1 MNKENN
7 KIANIKELVSLFYPE
22 KYRAPYLQLIFFGIL
37 GLCILVGYFIG
48 KEGTKEEYHKNNI
61 VKLAQKKQQEIKDKK
76 NQVSKELD
84 QKEDDFNKIRA
95 LLIEEKSRFDVSIE
109 EAFKARDLARNAKD
123 KEEFKNRLNK
133 VEKIIYKIENGF
145 EINNEEDELL
155 QRESNCDF
163 HFDIDLKAAKTN
175 IDVKLSKA
183 ADYIK
188 DVKLLESLS
197 SLTPMQQSEFQY
209 KRQYIANAGS
219 MDRTKQID
227 ALLMNIAK
235 NPHPYT
241 AECLIRANR
250 IIPILLKYR
259 RLNDPEGA
267 YMMQKYFGVA
277 KDWDLTIPLIQ
288 SKKGDDSIIYY
299 RAHDKCLEERNAP
312 ARGIYSDRLP
322 EKISIELFNNYPMP
336 SKDNQGWSYNMVKNW
351 KPRVEDTTTPDDIIL
366 PPKTKDYTER
376 CIKIHRSGYIK
387 QCLKERDLEMRKEGA
402 KYNSIDLHERTYNLI
417 KIKGDKK
424 YDQCLSNLP
433 FSKQVIACNNK
444 FKAQEVQKAKDEEFK
459 KLNSE
464 ESVNCIKKY
473 FVHFK
478 KLAEFDKKKRWWE

>member
-7 KIANIKELVSLFYPE
+7 KIANIKELMSLFYPE

-37 GLCILVGYFIG
+37 GLCILIGYFIG

-95 LLIEEKSRFDVSIE
+95 PLIEEKSRFDVSIE
-109 EAFKARDLARNAKD
+109 EAFKARDLERNAKD

-145 EINNEEDELL
+145 EISNEEDALL

-163 HFDIDLKAAKTN
+163 HFDIDLKSAKTN

-183 ADYIK
+183 TDYTK

-197 SLTPMQQSEFQY
+197 SLTPMQQSELQY

-219 MDRTKQID
+219 MDRTKQIN

-259 RLNDPEGA
+259 ELNDPEGA

-277 KDWDLTIPLIQ
+277 KNWDLTIPLIQ
-288 SKKGDDSIIYY
+288 RKKGDDSIIYY
-299 RAHDKCLEERNAP
+299 KAHDKCLEERNAP
-312 ARGIYSDRLP
+312 ARSVYSMNLP
-322 EKISIELFNNYPMP
+322 EKISMELAKKYPYP
-336 SKDNQGWSYNMVKNW
+336 LKDNQGWSYNMMKNY
-351 KPRVEDTTTPDDIIL
+351 KPKVERTKAPYDIIL

-376 CIKIHRSGYIK
+376 CVKTYSGACRQKRDAAVKRAKYAISVRGAEDQYL
-387 QCLKERDLEMRKEGA
+387 QCLKDLERSKE
-402 KYNSIDLHERTYNLI
+402 
-417 KIKGDKK
+417 
-424 YDQCLSNLP
+424 
-433 FSKQVIACNNK
+433 VIACNNK
-444 FKAQEVQKAKDEEFK
+444 FKSQEVQKAKDEEFK

-464 ESVNCIKKY
+464 ESVNCVKKY

>member
-1 MNKENN
+1 MNKENH
-7 KIANIKELVSLFYPE
+7 KIANIKELMSLFYPE

-37 GLCILVGYFIG
+37 GLCILIGYFIG
-48 KEGTKEEYHKNNI
+48 KEGVKEEYNKNNI

-76 NQVSKELD
+76 NQISKELD

-95 LLIEEKSRFDVSIE
+95 PLIEEKSRFDVSIE
-109 EAFKARDLARNAKD
+109 EAFKALDLARNAKD
-123 KEEFKNRLNK
+123 KEESARIDAK
-133 VEKIIYKIENGF
+133 VEKIIYKIENGLKISND
-145 EINNEEDELL
+145 EDSYLQNET
-155 QRESNCDF
+155 NCDSTLEM
-163 HFDIDLKAAKTN
+163 DVKSAKIN

-183 ADYIK
+183 VDYIK

-197 SLTPMQQSEFQY
+197 SLTPMQQSELQY

-219 MDRTKQID
+219 MDRSKQID
-227 ALLMNIAK
+227 GLLKKIANNID
-235 NPHPYT
+235 PVT
-241 AECLIRANR
+241 RDCLTRANR

-259 RLNDPEGA
+259 ELNDPEGA

-277 KDWDLTIPLIQ
+277 KDWDLAIP
-288 SKKGDDSIIYY
+288 IIEKNRSNEFRIYSEASY
-299 RAHDKCLEERNAP
+299 KCLEERKAP
-312 ARGIYSDRLP
+312 SRNVFRLP
-322 EKISIELFNNYPMP
+322 EQIYFEIFSKYPLP
-336 SKDNQGWSYNMVKNW
+336 PKNNQGWNYKIMGG
-351 KPRVEDTTTPDDIIL
+351 RVSPTERTKAPDDIIL

-387 QCLKERDLEMRKEGA
+387 ECIKERDLEMGKERA
-402 KYNSIDLHERTYNLI
+402 KYDSIDLHERTFNLI

-433 FSKQVIACNNK
+433 FSKQVRACNAK
-444 FKAQEVQKAKDEEFK
+444 YKAQEVQKAKDEEFK

-464 ESVNCIKKY
+464 ESISCIKKY